1 MNWCR
6 EREPRKAGCGTG
18 WFRALGKQGLVQGL
32 EGQDEHHLA
41 GRRESIPDRRK
52 KEGKSTAPRV
62 RQGVVEL
69 ECGEGG

>member
-1 MNWCR
+1 M
-6 EREPRKAGCGTG
+6 
-18 WFRALGKQGLVQGL
+18 GKQGLVQGL